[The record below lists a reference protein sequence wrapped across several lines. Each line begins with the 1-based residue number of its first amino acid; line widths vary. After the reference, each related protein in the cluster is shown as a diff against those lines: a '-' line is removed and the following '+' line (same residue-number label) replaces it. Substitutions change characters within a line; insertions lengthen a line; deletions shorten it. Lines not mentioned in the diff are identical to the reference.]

1 MATLQI
7 SQIELAPGQ
16 ALRLGGVTWAQFK
29 DILADLGEHRAARI
43 AYDNGILE
51 IMVPLT
57 EQEDSKEIIS
67 DLIKVV
73 LEELDI
79 EFRALGS
86 TTFER
91 QSTLK
96 GVEPDQCFYIQNEA
110 AIRGKRRIDLS
121 VDPPPDLALV
131 IDLAA
136 RVEISTYES
145 LGVPELWRFSRQG
158 LSVYKL
164 KAGKYE
170 ETEESSVIPG
180 LPLSEVIP
188 YCVEQSRKLGRNAV
202 VRDFRAWVKDAL
214 KK

>member
-16 ALRLGGVTWAQFK
+16 SLRLGNVNWAQFK

-57 EQEDSKEIIS
+57 DQEDSKEIIG
-67 DLIKVV
+67 DLIKAV
-73 LEELDI
+73 LEELNT

-96 GVEPDQCFYIQNEA
+96 AIEPDQCFYIQNEA
-110 AIRGKRRIDLS
+110 TIRGKRRIDLS

-136 RVEISTYES
+136 RIQVKTYEA
-145 LGVPELWRFSRQG
+145 LAVPELWHFSRQG
-158 LSVYKL
+158 LSIYVL

-170 ETEESSVIPG
+170 AAEESSISLK
-180 LPLSEVIP
+180 LPLQEVIP
-188 YCVEQSRKLGRNAV
+188 YCLEQSRTLGRNTV
-202 VRDFRAWVKDAL
+202 IRDFRAWVRDML

>member
-16 ALRLGGVTWAQFK
+16 VLRLGAVNWAQFK
-29 DILADLGEHRAARI
+29 DILADLGEHRTARI

-57 EQEDSKEIIS
+57 EQEDSKEIVG
-67 DLIKVV
+67 DLIKAV
-73 LEELDI
+73 LEELDL

-96 GVEPDQCFYIQNEA
+96 GIEPDQCFYIQNEA

-121 VDPPPDLALV
+121 VDPPPDLILV

-136 RVEISTYES
+136 RIHVNTYEA

-158 LSVYKL
+158 LSVYQL

-170 ETEESSVIPG
+170 ETKESLVILG

-188 YCVEQSRKLGRNAV
+188 YCVEQSRKLGRNLV
-202 VRDFRAWVKDAL
+202 IRDFRAWVRDAL

>member
-7 SQIELAPGQ
+7 SQIELEPGQ
-16 ALRLGGVTWAQFK
+16 ALRLGAVNWAQFK

-57 EQEDSKEIIS
+57 EQEDSKEMIG
-67 DLIKVV
+67 DLIKAV

-96 GVEPDQCFYIQNEA
+96 GIEPDQCFYIQNEA
-110 AIRGKRRIDLS
+110 VIRGKRRIDLS
-121 VDPPPDLALV
+121 VDPPPDLVLV

-136 RVEISTYES
+136 RIQVNTYEA

-158 LSVYKL
+158 LSVYGL

-170 ETEESSVIPG
+170 ETEESLVIPG

-188 YCVEQSRKLGRNAV
+188 YCVEQSRKLGRNTV
-202 VRDFRAWVKDAL
+202 MRDFRAWVKDAR